1 MGRIPGGP
9 CPYKKGC
16 RALLLPGA
24 PAEEQPARTR
34 LSPGQRAVPRTWV
47 CWDLRPRLPASQT
60 VRRCLPRSRPVWYFV
75 TTADLAT
82 DLCAPRGP
90 RSTSALRRQPRL
102 VRWLGRGRCTGSRLS
117 RAQQGSRRTPPAPA
131 RGSSCRRSFP
141 RAPPAHLSVLSVT
154 AFPPCLW
161 RAGVS

>member
-60 VRRCLPRSRPVWYFV
+60 VRRCVPRSRPVWYFV

-82 DLCAPRGP
+82 DLCAPHGP

-117 RAQQGSRRTPPAPA
+117 RAQQGSRRTPPP
-131 RGSSCRRSFP
+131 
-141 RAPPAHLSVLSVT
+141 PPAALPAAEASRGRPRHTSQSSQSRLSLLACGGRV
-154 AFPPCLW
+154 
-161 RAGVS
+161 